1 MKKNAHELEK
11 QQLFSFETAKEFF
24 PGERPER
31 SSVPHKERF
40 KVKEKNFSKNFKSE
54 KTGEN
59 ES

>member
-24 PGERPER
+24 PEERPER
-31 SSVPHKERF
+31 SSAPHKERF
-40 KVKEKNFSKNFKSE
+40 KVKEKNFSKNFKRE
-54 KTGEN
+54 RTGEN